1 MTLAV
6 DADAIRDEARP
17 RTRPATRQLRRAIFD
32 DAVEILATEYSRP
45 IRIEEI
51 ARRVATSPR
60 QLQRV
65 FDEVGGLGFRAYL
78 RRIRL
83 SHAAELLAETDLTVK
98 QVARRVG
105 YSDVSQ
111 FSKAFRRAYG
121 VSPSQ
126 APRLQAARPDR
137 RDPALRRGVE
147 RSSKP
152 GSPTQE
158 LIKPIGRADIAADS
172 PSPTTRASRSSSVSS
187 QSERFSRSLDAARN
201 RPREADVPP
210 PGEKH
215 K

>member
-1 MTLAV
+1 VTLAV

-45 IRIEEI
+45 ITIEEI

-83 SHAAELLAETDLTVK
+83 SHAAALLAETDLTVTE
-98 QVARRVG
+98 VARRVG
-105 YSDVSQ
+105 YSVSQ

-121 VSPSQ
+121 VSPSR
-126 APRLQAARPDR
+126 APRLQAARLDR

-152 GSPTQE
+152 GSPTHE
-158 LIKPIGRADIAADS
+158 LIKPIGRADIAARLAESNDQRIDELERQL
-172 PSPTTRASRSSSVSS
+172 TER
-187 QSERFSRSLDAARN
+187 ERFSRSLDAARN
-201 RPREADVPP
+201 RTSKADVPP
-210 PGEKH
+210 RGEKD